1 MGRYNVSMWLDDDVA
16 ANISRWL
23 DADVVADIS
32 SDISLDQKTVREAR
46 DLDTDFV
53 GGV

>member
-1 MGRYNVSMWLDDDVA
+1 M
-16 ANISRWL
+16 
-23 DADVVADIS
+23 VADIS
-32 SDISLDQKTVREAR
+32 SDISLDQKMVREAR

>member
-1 MGRYNVSMWLDDDVA
+1 M
-16 ANISRWL
+16 
-23 DADVVADIS
+23 VADIS